1 MLSVYDCKYDIGDKI
16 LAKVNYIN
24 DSRDKIEGIICG
36 VHVEVDDYTKKESIS
51 YELKFKSEK
60 TNGYATGYVFEDQ
73 IIELKE
79 KCNKINMINMDDLI
93 ADFVDLAKREQLLIS
108 KNTKQN
114 DLLTQIIGTIMRRK
128 FS

>member
-1 MLSVYDCKYDIGDKI
+1 M
-16 LAKVNYIN
+16 
-24 DSRDKIEGIICG
+24 
-36 VHVEVDDYTKKESIS
+36 
-51 YELKFKSEK
+51 
-60 TNGYATGYVFEDQ
+60 FEDQ

-79 KCNKINMINMDDLI
+79 KCNKTNMINMDDLI

-114 DLLTQIIGTIMRRK
+114 DLLTQIIGMIVRRK